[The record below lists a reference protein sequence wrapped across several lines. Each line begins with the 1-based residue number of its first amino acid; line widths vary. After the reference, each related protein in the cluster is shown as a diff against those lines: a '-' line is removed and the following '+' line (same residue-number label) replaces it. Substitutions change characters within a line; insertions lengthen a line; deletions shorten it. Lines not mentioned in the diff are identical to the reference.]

1 MELASQ
7 KFRAN
12 APELDPL
19 RIGTG
24 WKKKTLERYRSLF
37 RVLLETA
44 IQDPDIWIN
53 W

>member
-24 WKKKTLERYRSLF
+24 WKEEDLGKVQI